1 MATQRIRQIEKENVS
16 KRGNLFNTGKN
27 KNNENRVGLTFLF
40 NNASPNVSKKMK
52 KRWSVLNINMYLR
65 KSFES
70 KWITSFPGKKKLDK
84 MVVENKKFSNKED
97 VYSVKKSFNRLK
109 TNEK

>member
-1 MATQRIRQIEKENVS
+1 
-16 KRGNLFNTGKN
+16 
-27 KNNENRVGLTFLF
+27 
-40 NNASPNVSKKMK
+40 
-52 KRWSVLNINMYLR
+52 
-65 KSFES
+65 
-70 KWITSFPGKKKLDK
+70 